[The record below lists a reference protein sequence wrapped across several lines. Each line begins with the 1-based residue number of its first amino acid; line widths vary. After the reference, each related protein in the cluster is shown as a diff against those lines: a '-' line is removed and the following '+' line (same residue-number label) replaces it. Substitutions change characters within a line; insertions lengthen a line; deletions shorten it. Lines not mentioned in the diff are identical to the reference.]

1 MEWLLISWPTLI
13 LLGIGLRMS
22 LRLTYGS
29 RGPEPG
35 DPVHAFLNITGWVLI
50 ALGLAPA
57 ILGGI
62 FSVFGSIVVV
72 MAIATLVE
80 MIVLRRTA
88 QRRSMCRML
97 SLILERGA
105 HLESSVFLAG
115 QALRGSVGR
124 AAQRLFDALNGGMP
138 LTAAIVREPKAIPP
152 EALAYLA
159 AGSSRQARIAALR
172 ELSRPDQGE
181 LTTLWR
187 NCIDRVSYLLAVMMF
202 MGVLLTFIMI
212 KIVPEFRKIFDE
224 FDLDLPALTQLL
236 IAFSQFIVTYLA
248 LPIAFLLLLLILSA
262 IAVAICYLCDLPA
275 LRWLSD
281 RIFRGRRIADV
292 LRILALATENREPLA
307 EVLNRVAVVYP
318 SAPIRRQVTRAAT
331 EVAAGADWR
340 DALRNARIVNQAEQS
355 LLKTAEQ
362 IGNLPWALR
371 EIAKRREKLI
381 VYWFATRLQIAYPL
395 IILLMGLLVGFYA
408 ISLFIPLVR
417 LISGLSY

>member
-22 LRLTYGS
+22 LRLTYGA

-62 FSVFGSIVVV
+62 FSAIGSIVVV
-72 MAIATLVE
+72 MAVATLVE

-105 HLESSVFLAG
+105 HLESSVLLAG

-124 AAQRLFDALNGGMP
+124 AAQRLFDAMNGGMP
-138 LTAAIVREPKAIPP
+138 LTAAIVREPKALPP

-159 AGSSRQARIAALR
+159 AGSSRTARIAALR

-181 LTTLWR
+181 LNVLWR
-187 NCIDRVSYLLAVMMF
+187 NCIDRVSYLLAVMLF
-202 MGVLLTFIMI
+202 MGFLLTFIMI
-212 KIVPEFRKIFDE
+212 KIVPEFVKIFYE

-236 IAFSQFIVTYLA
+236 VHFSQFVLNYLA
-248 LPIAFLLLLLILSA
+248 LPFAFLLMLLALTASV
-262 IAVAICYLCDLPA
+262 VAICYLCDVPA
-275 LRWLSD
+275 LQWFSD
-281 RIFRGRRIADV
+281 RLFRGRRVADV

-307 EVLNRVAVVYP
+307 DVLNRVAVVYP

-331 EVAAGADWR
+331 EVGAGADWR
-340 DALRNARIVNQAEQS
+340 DALRNARVVSQAEQS

-362 IGNLPWALR
+362 VGNLPWALR
-371 EIAKRREKLI
+371 EIAKRREKLAI
-381 VYWFATRLQIAYPL
+381 YWFATRLQIVYPL
-395 IILLMGLLVGFYA
+395 IILFMGMLVGFYA

-417 LISGLSY
+417 LISGLSR